1 MERRIK
7 EGDELAEA
15 VYRAMAYQVAKSIGG
30 AAAVLSGHVEAIAF
44 TGSLAYSD
52 YFMGLITERIG
63 FIAPVYL
70 YPGENE
76 MEALGDGCLRYLNG
90 QEAKKVYPKH

>member
-1 MERRIK
+1 
-7 EGDELAEA
+7 
-15 VYRAMAYQVAKSIGG
+15 MAYQVAKSIGG